1 MNPPLTPIHSI
12 PNRSKQKK
20 QRTELGRAALELSRE
35 NSLAGARRA
44 ALSPSAFSAAS
55 CSIEVFRQSFIGF
68 SLSLLLMCVP
78 SVRSAELKLGTA
90 AVPINPPVGIGLA
103 GYYHE
108 RGNEGVLDDIA
119 AKAVVLDDG
128 QTRTAIVVCD
138 LISMPQWIVVEAR
151 QLIET
156 RTGIPGTNVVIAAT
170 HTHTAPVLYREWS
183 RDDTDGGAKPV
194 SKEYSHTLPKLI
206 ADAVSLANERRQP
219 VRISVAREQE
229 SQLAKNR
236 RYWMRDGSVG
246 WNPGKL
252 NPQIVRAAGPIDP
265 EVGVF
270 YAETTAPKPVPMLT
284 FVNYAMHPDTT
295 GGTRISADYPGALSR
310 ALALYKGPDMLTLFA
325 NGTCGNINHTDV
337 LWAGAQSSP
346 QEATRLGTVLAAAVF
361 KAYPRL
367 QPLTNAV
374 PLRVRREIVKLPLP
388 PFTPAELEAARFDVR
403 TAKDNTRDGFMK
415 LVRAHRILDTAAREG
430 RPQEVEMQVIAL
442 GRDVAWV
449 AWPGEIF
456 VELGLSVKA
465 GSPFAHT
472 YNVELANGTIG
483 YIPNKS
489 AYPEGNYEVE
499 SARVAE
505 GSGELLVT
513 SALRMLAEL
522 SAEANRARQP

>member
-1 MNPPLTPIHSI
+1 M
-12 PNRSKQKK
+12 
-20 QRTELGRAALELSRE
+20 
-35 NSLAGARRA
+35 NSLPRWF
-44 ALSPSAFSAAS
+44 L
-55 CSIEVFRQSFIGF
+55 CSIFLFTAAVASAH
-68 SLSLLLMCVP
+68 
-78 SVRSAELKLGTA
+78 SAELKLGATT
-90 AVPINPPVGIGLA
+90 VPINPPPGLGLA

-128 QTRTAIVVCD
+128 STRAAIVVCD
-138 LISMPQWIVVEAR
+138 LISMPKWIVTDARELVEK
-151 QLIET
+151 
-156 RTGIPGTNVVIAAT
+156 RTGIPGGNVMIAAT
-170 HTHTAPVLYREWS
+170 HTHTAPVLFREWS
-183 RDDTDGGAKPV
+183 RDETDGGGIEA
-194 SKEYSHTLPKLI
+194 SKIYSRTLPKLI
-206 ADAVSLANERRQP
+206 ADAVAAANEKRQLARVSAGREREAQLAN
-219 VRISVAREQE
+219 
-229 SQLAKNR
+229 NR

-252 NPQIVRAAGPIDP
+252 NPQIVRPAGPIDP

-270 YAETTAPKPVPMLT
+270 FAETAAAKPAPLLT

-295 GGTRISADYPGALSR
+295 GGTRISADYPGALAR
-310 ALALYKGPDMLTLFA
+310 ALALYQGPDMLTIFA

-337 LWAGAQSSP
+337 HWAGAQGSP
-346 QEATRLGTVLAAAVF
+346 REAARLGTVLAAAVF

-367 QPLTNAV
+367 QPLTNAGA
-374 PLRVRREIVKLPLP
+374 LRVRSEIVKLPLP
-388 PFTPAELEAARFDVR
+388 AFTPGQLEEARADVR

-415 LVRAHRILDTAAREG
+415 LVRAHRVLDTAAREG

-505 GSGELLVT
+505 GSGEMLVT
-513 SALRMLAEL
+513 SALRLLAAL
-522 SAEANRARQP
+522 FDEAKPGVTSP